1 MRDVEHKIDVR
12 YERLF
17 LAFDSMIGSVPHT
30 VSVLTTVKASDI
42 NPKYSGKSASS
53 PQELSKKKN
62 VKKTAKK
69 EKVKDEVNL
78 RWSLRWTTTG
88 ADSWPW
94 ICVSHGRLT

>member
-53 PQELSKKKN
+53 PQELSKKKI
-62 VKKTAKK
+62 VKKLEDGEERESERVGEFAL
-69 EKVKDEVNL
+69 VAAMDNDG
-78 RWSLRWTTTG
+78 S
-88 ADSWPW
+88 
-94 ICVSHGRLT
+94 

>member
-69 EKVKDEVNL
+69 ETMREKNIVN
-78 RWSLRWTTTG
+78 
-88 ADSWPW
+88 
-94 ICVSHGRLT
+94 